1 MFWLLLGRD
10 NKFLPSHRKTDRTPS
25 DLDDPTDS
33 ILPSEDPT
41 VGADAPFLSLP
52 LSAAFSCRD
61 FTSFSSDFVIRG
73 PGSQENH
80 SLAPTSVLR
89 RHAGTYQKTNA
100 APTSD
105 GSFLR
110 PSCATENTPSG
121 QCLFRYVTYTKN
133 TSRFVTA
140 TCAPHGLLRVC
151 RGAVPGLSE

>member
-1 MFWLLLGRD
+1 MTTSFFHLTGKLIEHCQILM
-10 NKFLPSHRKTDRTPS
+10 H
-25 DLDDPTDS
+25 DDPTDS

-41 VGADAPFLSLP
+41 VGADALSLSLP
-52 LSAAFSCRD
+52 LSAAFSCGD
-61 FTSFSSDFVIRG
+61 LTSFSPDFVTRG
-73 PGSQENH
+73 PNSQESR
-80 SLAPTSVLR
+80 SLVPTSVLR

-151 RGAVPGLSE
+151 RGAVPGVSE

>member
-1 MFWLLLGRD
+1 MTTSFFHLTGKLIEHCQI
-10 NKFLPSHRKTDRTPS
+10 SMH
-25 DLDDPTDS
+25 PTDS

-41 VGADAPFLSLP
+41 VGADALFLSLP
-52 LSAAFSCRD
+52 LFCRLLVRGTSPAFLP
-61 FTSFSSDFVIRG
+61 TS
-73 PGSQENH
+73 
-80 SLAPTSVLR
+80 SLGVRARRRIVRSVPTSVLR

-110 PSCATENTPSG
+110 SSCATENTPSG

-151 RGAVPGLSE
+151 RGAVPGLS